1 MRVLFSSTSLRR
13 QTSSATDACAGA
25 GAGVALKGEAATPEA
40 IAEAISQ
47 ALGHGLYRAAAARVA
62 EEIAAMPTAEAV
74 APELERLVPG
84 AP

>member
-1 MRVLFSSTSLRR
+1 M
-13 QTSSATDACAGA
+13 
-25 GAGVALKGEAATPEA
+25 ALKGEAATPEA

-47 ALGHGLYRAAAARVA
+47 VLGHGLYRAAAARVA